1 MTNRSSK
8 MDEEL
13 ARALLEVESRERRRM
28 AEVLHDDLLQ
38 LLAAARLA
46 LATTDGQERA
56 SGLLEAAIRR
66 GRQICRGMEPTPLVG
81 GLDETLPRVTDAVF
95 ESHRLETILDLR
107 ANPRLSPIVHDILL
121 SCAGELLV
129 NVARHAGGSTARL
142 TIEATPNWVT
152 MRVDDDGPGFDLGQ
166 AHRGVH
172 RLGGMGFPAL
182 ERRIRALSGGLD
194 WWNRQPRGASVMVC
208 LPLDA

>member
-1 MTNRSSK
+1 MTDRSSR

-13 ARALLEVESRERRRM
+13 ARALVEVESRERRRM

-46 LATTDGQERA
+46 LATTDGQDRA
-56 SGLLEAAIRR
+56 SNLLESAIRR

-81 GLDETLPRVTDAVF
+81 GLDETLPRVLDAVY
-95 ESHRLETILDLR
+95 ESHRVQTRLNLL
-107 ANPRLSPIVHDILL
+107 ASPRLSPIVHDILL
-121 SCAGELLV
+121 SCAAELLV
-129 NVARHAGGSTARL
+129 NVARHAEGSEARL
-142 TIEATPNWVT
+142 TVEATNHWVT
-152 MRVDDDGPGFDLGQ
+152 MRIDDDGPGFDLSRVQPG
-166 AHRGVH
+166 AH

-194 WWNRQPRGASVMVC
+194 WWNRQPKGASVMVC
-208 LPLDA
+208 LPREA